1 MFHTPRKAAL
11 FISVLGLLSVTT
23 TGLYSVHAEEPA
35 MIAYHE
41 HRESH
46 TTSRETTTWSEKT
59 STSKKSTSHSTFV
72 NEPFFFPDWR
82 NPRSLI
88 LQRAMKILSRPAMG
102 PWLLFR
108 TRKEN
113 GDWLAWMALCP

>member
-11 FISVLGLLSVTT
+11 FISVLSLLSVTT

-35 MIAYHE
+35 MIASHE

-59 STSKKSTSHSTFV
+59 STSKKSTCH
-72 NEPFFFPDWR
+72 
-82 NPRSLI
+82 
-88 LQRAMKILSRPAMG
+88 
-102 PWLLFR
+102 FR
-108 TRKEN
+108 
-113 GDWLAWMALCP
+113 